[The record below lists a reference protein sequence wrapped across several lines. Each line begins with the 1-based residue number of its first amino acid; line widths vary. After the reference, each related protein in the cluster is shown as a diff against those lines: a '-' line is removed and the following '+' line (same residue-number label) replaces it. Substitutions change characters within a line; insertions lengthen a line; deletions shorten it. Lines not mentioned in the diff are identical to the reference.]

1 MRKFIK
7 RFLYIIT
14 FFFLSSQVFSQ
25 NLIVG
30 FGWGLINFQNSVIEK
45 SGNTLLS
52 YEVESDY
59 HYSFF
64 LKYIIPG
71 TQIRFKGGY
80 YNSQIKGAGTII
92 NINPLETRLPINA
105 RVDNSLKSLILGLE
119 YLWNKGKFKPYLGL
133 DMLFGAFD
141 DADIFYEDKSGE
153 SIHQIYPSE
162 TRVGLGLSGGIGY
175 NFFPGIE
182 LDINLHYGILNLLGK
197 KDYEDNITAI
207 DLTVSIMF
215 GI

>member
-7 RFLYIIT
+7 RFFYIIT

-30 FGWGLINFQNSVIEK
+30 FGWGLISFQNKVVEK
-45 SGNTLLS
+45 SSNTLLS

-80 YNSQIKGAGTII
+80 YYSEIKGAGTII
-92 NINPLETRLPINA
+92 NINPSETRLPINA
-105 RVDNSLKSLILGLE
+105 KVDNTLKSLILGLE
-119 YLWNKGKFKPYLGL
+119 YLWNKGKFKPYLGI
-133 DMLFGAFD
+133 DMLFGTFD

-153 SIHQIYPSE
+153 SIHQIYPGE
-162 TRVGLGLSGGIGY
+162 TRVGLGLNGGIGY

-182 LDINLHYGILNLLGK
+182 LEINLHYGILNLLGK
-197 KDYEDNITAI
+197 KDFEDNITAI